1 MTGGQ
6 KETGGRGRR
15 DRAATG
21 RPQMRDVA
29 RRAGVGA
36 SSVSRVLSGHPD
48 VSERMR
54 EVVMAAVEELGYRP
68 DLLAQSLRSGRTYSV
83 GFVVS
88 DIANPI
94 LAQVATAAERRLR
107 EAGYSLL
114 LTNSE
119 GQAEHDASRIRLLEQ
134 RNVDG
139 LLLSVAN
146 EEHPETIRALQE
158 AECPVVLLDRDM
170 PLGEG
175 LSRVTFDHRSGMA
188 EAARSLLDLGH
199 REIVLVSGGP
209 RRPAQGREAGVREA
223 LAECAEA
230 NLTVIEGDFS
240 IAQGEAAAARIVA
253 AARRPTAVIA
263 AGNLLMQGVLLGLR
277 EQRLSIPDDIS
288 FIGCDD
294 IAVAALHE
302 PPISVVRRD
311 MGALGLQAA
320 ELLLSQLEGNED
332 TREIVLPTEFVRRQS
347 CRPVAQ
353 AAASP
358 TSTR

>member
-1 MTGGQ
+1 MTGWSNT
-6 KETGGRGRR
+6 TGGRGRR
-15 DRAATG
+15 GRAATG

-54 EVVMAAVEELGYRP
+54 DVVMAAVEELGYRP

-88 DIANPI
+88 DIANPM

-134 RNVDG
+134 RSVDG

-146 EEHPETIRALQE
+146 ENHPETIRALQE
-158 AECPVVLLDRDM
+158 AECPVVLLDRDI

-175 LSRVTFDHRSGMA
+175 LSRVTFDHRTGMS

-199 REIVLVSGGP
+199 REIALVIGGP
-209 RRPAQGREAGVREA
+209 RRPAHERKAGVEEA
-223 LAECAEA
+223 LAEHEGA
-230 NLTVIEGDFS
+230 NLTVIEGEFT
-240 IAQGEAAAARIVA
+240 IAQGEAAAAQLVA
-253 AARRPTAVIA
+253 AQRRPTAVIA

-277 EQRLSIPDDIS
+277 EQNLRIPDDVS

-311 MGALGLQAA
+311 MGALGAQAA
-320 ELLLSQLEGNED
+320 ELLVSHLDGNVA
-332 TREIVLPTEFVRRQS
+332 TREIVLPTEFVSRQS
-347 CRPVAQ
+347 CRPVSAD
-353 AAASP
+353 
-358 TSTR
+358 

>member
-1 MTGGQ
+1 V
-6 KETGGRGRR
+6 
-15 DRAATG
+15 TG

-54 EVVMAAVEELGYRP
+54 ETVMAAVEELGYRP

-88 DIANPI
+88 DIANPM

-119 GQAEHDASRIRLLEQ
+119 GRAEHDASRIRLLEQ
-134 RNVDG
+134 RSVDG

-146 EEHPETIRALQE
+146 ENHPETIRALQE
-158 AECPVVLLDRDM
+158 AECPVVLLDREI

-175 LSRVTFDHRSGMA
+175 LSRVTFDHRAGMA
-188 EAARSLLDLGH
+188 AATRSLLDLGH
-199 REIVLVSGGP
+199 REIALVIGGP
-209 RRPAQGREAGVREA
+209 RRPAHERRAGVEEA
-223 LAECAEA
+223 LAERGGA
-230 NLTVIEGDFS
+230 NLTVIEGDFT
-240 IAQGEAAAARIVA
+240 IAHGAAAAARLGA
-253 AARRPTAVIA
+253 AEPRPTAVIA

-277 EQRLSIPDDIS
+277 EHRLRIPDDVS
-288 FIGCDD
+288 FVGCDD
-294 IAVAALHE
+294 TAVAALHE
-302 PPISVVRRD
+302 PSISVVGRD
-311 MGALGLQAA
+311 MGALGAEAA
-320 ELLLSQLEGNED
+320 ELLISQLNGD
-332 TREIVLPTEFVRRQS
+332 DDAREIVLPTEFIRRQS
-347 CRPVAQ
+347 CRQ
-353 AAASP
+353 IDSF
-358 TSTR
+358 SK